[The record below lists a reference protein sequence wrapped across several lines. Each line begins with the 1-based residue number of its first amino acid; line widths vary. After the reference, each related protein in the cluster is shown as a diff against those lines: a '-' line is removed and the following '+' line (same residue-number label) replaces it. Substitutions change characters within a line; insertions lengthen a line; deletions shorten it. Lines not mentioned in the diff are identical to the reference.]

1 MSKQPR
7 RRSPMAQYDN
17 FMMGG
22 KTAKTP
28 RGILLFAGGIIG
40 NTALWL
46 LGLINVARIG
56 MVFAVMLIAIIT
68 AAVLQRVAPTLELSS
83 ILVVSLIIAL
93 ILVAIGVI
101 IVKLALSRDAKRL
114 GEKPIFGVLDED
126 ARNRDKQNYRRKAG
140 R

>member
-1 MSKQPR
+1 MPKSPR
-7 RRSPMAQYDN
+7 RRNPVEQYDN

-28 RGILLFAGGIIG
+28 RGILLFAGGLIG

-56 MVFAVMLIAIIT
+56 MVFAVILITVIAT
-68 AAVLQRVAPTLELSS
+68 AVLQRVAPTMELSS
-83 ILVVSLIIAL
+83 AVVISAIIAL

-101 IVKLALSRDAKRL
+101 IVKLILSRDAKRL
-114 GEKPIFGVLDED
+114 GAQPIFGVMDED
-126 ARNRDKQNYRRKAG
+126 ARTRDKQNYRRKAG

>member
-1 MSKQPR
+1 MSKSSR
-7 RRSPMAQYDN
+7 RRSPIAQYDN
-17 FMMGG
+17 FMMGS

-28 RGILLFAGGIIG
+28 RGILLFAGGLIG

-56 MVFAVMLIAIIT
+56 MVFAIVLITVIVT
-68 AAVLQRVAPTLELSS
+68 AVLQRVAPTLELSS
-83 ILVVSLIIAL
+83 AVVISAIIAL

-101 IVKLALSRDAKRL
+101 IVKLALNRDAKRL
-114 GEKPIFGVLDED
+114 GEQPIFGVLDED
-126 ARNRDKQNYRRKAG
+126 ARTRDKQNYRRKSG